1 MDLGET
7 KRVTAVS
14 SWSFNQNG
22 NRGAQKLTIYGSN
35 SATDPGWNLTD
46 RVRFVPVGS
55 VDTSGTTIGPFNAA
69 SLRARQGQ
77 ALGEFRW
84 ILWSVAPVTQL
95 GENTAFQEL
104 VTEVAE

>member
-1 MDLGET
+1 MDLGEM

-14 SWSFNQNG
+14 SWSFNQDG
-22 NRGAQKLTIYGSN
+22 KRGAQKLTIYGSN

-46 RVRFVPVGS
+46 RVRFVPIGS
-55 VDTSGTTIGPFNAA
+55 IDTSGTTIGPFNAA
-69 SLRARQGQ
+69 SLRACQGE

-104 VTEVAE
+104 TAAVAK